1 MENTQHDE
9 NKLIAQRREK
19 LDELRSQGF
28 AYPNDF
34 RRDSLAGELEDEYS
48 QKDAQWFTDNP
59 KTVSVA
65 GRLMAK
71 RVMGKAS
78 FTQLQDQ
85 SGDIQLFLQRDAL
98 GEDDY
103 AKFKQLD
110 IGDIVG
116 ATGELFLTRTGE
128 LTIRVSRMQLLTKSL
143 RPLPE
148 KYHGLA
154 DQELKY
160 RQRYVDLIVNKKSR
174 ETFRVRSEVINY
186 FRQFLNQRGYIE
198 IESPMMQSIPGGA
211 LAKPFVTYHHALDID
226 LYMRVAQE
234 LFIKRALV
242 GGFDKVFEI
251 NRVFRNEGLS
261 TRHNPEFTMLE
272 YNEAY
277 VDYHDYMDMTEEMLR
292 GVVEHVLGTAL
303 VNYQGN
309 AYDFSKPFE
318 RMTLFDSILKYNPE
332 ISADHLLDISQ
343 ARKLA
348 IDLQVDVKNDDGIGK
363 LQAEI
368 FEATVEEH
376 LKDPTYI
383 TSYPAEVSPLSR
395 PDDNNP
401 LITDRFELFIGGREL
416 VNGFSE
422 LNDPEAQAQRFKEQS
437 ELKDSGDDEAMYF
450 DHDYIRALEYGL
462 PPNAGGGIGI
472 DRLIMLLTDSASIRD
487 VIMFPH
493 MRPEA
498 LHAGSDE

>member
-1 MENTQHDE
+1 MEETIQDE

-19 LDELRSQGF
+19 LNELRSRGVAF
-28 AYPNDF
+28 PNDF
-34 RRDSLAGELEDEYS
+34 RRDSLAGELQDQFSQRDNSWFDENP
-48 QKDAQWFTDNP
+48 TD
-59 KTVSVA
+59 VSVA
-65 GRLMAK
+65 GRIMAK

-78 FTQLQDQ
+78 FSRLQDQ
-85 SGDIQLFLQRDAL
+85 SGDIQLFLQRDIL
-98 GEDDY
+98 GEENY
-103 AKFKQLD
+103 ANFKQLD
-110 IGDIVG
+110 VGDIVG
-116 ATGELFLTRTGE
+116 ATGELFVTRTGE
-128 LTIRVSRMQLLTKSL
+128 LSIRVRELKLLTKSL

-148 KYHGLA
+148 KFHGLA

-174 ETFRVRSEVINY
+174 ETFRVRSKVIAY
-186 FRQFLNQRGYIE
+186 FRDFLNKRGYIE

-211 LAKPFVTYHHALDID
+211 LAKPFVTHHHALDIE

-234 LFIKRALV
+234 LYIKRAMI
-242 GGFDKVFEI
+242 GGFDKIYEL

-277 VDYHDYMDMTEEMLR
+277 VDYNEYMDMTEEMLR
-292 GVVEHVLGTAL
+292 GVVDHVLGTTT
-303 VNYQGN
+303 VEYQGES
-309 AYDFSKPFE
+309 YDFKKPFE
-318 RMTLFDSILKYNPE
+318 RLTLFDSILKYNPHITAEQLHDINEAKKIAANLKIE
-332 ISADHLLDISQ
+332 I
-343 ARKLA
+343 
-348 IDLQVDVKNDDGIGK
+348 NDDYGLGK
-363 LQAEI
+363 VLTEI
-368 FEATVEEH
+368 FETTVEEQ
-376 LKDPTYI
+376 LRNPIFI

-395 PDDNNP
+395 PDDKNP
-401 LITDRFELFIGGREL
+401 LVTDRFELFIGGREL

-422 LNDPEAQAQRFKEQS
+422 LNDPEIQAQRFREQS

-450 DHDYIRALEYGL
+450 DADYIRALEYGL

-498 LHAGSDE
+498 DLSVTG